1 MRNIDTQMI
10 GSATSVVALLLLMLA
25 PAIYAADVDATDDLA
40 PRIAMVRTLLFE
52 SSAARQIEN
61 SDDEPAK
68 LKRQQAISIF
78 EEAIVPGDIDTRK
91 AKLNDAVALLYAS
104 AALVSNNSGS
114 DQKYREDLDRRQR
127 SLDALLMAHER
138 IMVEK
143 GRADEH
149 TLLLA
154 EIDADTRAVET
165 LLSAN
170 KIDQAREHLDRAYEK
185 TRLSVEQS
193 REGETLLRELKFET
207 PADEFRYELD
217 RNDTHRM
224 LLTVLLQEKMQNE
237 RVKDRVYSY
246 VEEAD
251 KLRESATE
259 QASDERFDEA
269 IELLERSTAE
279 LVRAIRGAG
288 VYIPG

>member
-1 MRNIDTQMI
+1 MRNIDMPII
-10 GSATSVVALLLLMLA
+10 GSATSVVALLLLVLA
-25 PAIYAADVDATDDLA
+25 HAVNAADVDSTDELA
-40 PRIAMVRTLLFE
+40 PRVAMVRTLLFD
-52 SSAARQIEN
+52 SSAARRIEA
-61 SDDEPAK
+61 SEDEPAK

-78 EEAIVPGDIDTRK
+78 EEAIVPGDIDARK

-104 AALVSNNSGS
+104 AALVSDNSGS
-114 DQKYREDLDRRQR
+114 DQKYRQDLDRRQR
-127 SLDALLMAHER
+127 SLDALLVAHER

-143 GRADEH
+143 GTADEH
-149 TLLLA
+149 TSLLA
-154 EIDADTRAVET
+154 DIDADIRAVET

-170 KIDQAREHLDRAYEK
+170 KVDQAREHLDRAYEQ

-207 PADEFRYELD
+207 PEDEFQYELD

-224 LLTVLLQEKMQNE
+224 LLTVLLQEKMKNE
-237 RVKDRVYSY
+237 RVKERVHAY

-251 KLRESATE
+251 KLRERATD
-259 QASDERFDEA
+259 QARDQHFDEA
-269 IELLERSTAE
+269 ITLLERSTAE
-279 LVRAIRGAG
+279 IVKAIRGAG

>member
-1 MRNIDTQMI
+1 MRNIDKQII
-10 GSATSVVALLLLMLA
+10 GSATSVVALLLLVLA
-25 PAIYAADVDATDDLA
+25 HAVNATDVDSTDELA
-40 PRIAMVRTLLFE
+40 PRIAMVRTLLFD
-52 SSAARQIEN
+52 SSAARRIED
-61 SDDEPAK
+61 SEDEPAK
-68 LKRQQAISIF
+68 LKRQQAISVF

-104 AALVSNNSGS
+104 AALVSDNSGS

-127 SLDALLMAHER
+127 SLDALLVAHER

-143 GRADEH
+143 GTADEH
-149 TLLLA
+149 TALLA
-154 EIDADTRAVET
+154 DIDADIRSVET
-165 LLSAN
+165 MLSAN

-207 PADEFRYELD
+207 PEDEFQYELD

-224 LLTVLLQEKMQNE
+224 LLTVLLQEKMKNE
-237 RVKDRVYSY
+237 RVKDRVHSY

-251 KLRESATE
+251 KLRESATD
-259 QASDERFDEA
+259 QASDQHFDEA
-269 IELLERSTAE
+269 ITLLERSTAE
-279 LVRAIRGAG
+279 LVKAIRGAG

>member
-1 MRNIDTQMI
+1 MRNIYKQMI
-10 GSATSVVALLLLMLA
+10 GAAISVVALLLLVLTHTV
-25 PAIYAADVDATDDLA
+25 YAADADSTDELA
-40 PRIAMVRTLLFE
+40 ARVAMVRTLLFE
-52 SSAARQIEN
+52 SSAARRIEN
-61 SDDEPAK
+61 SEDEPAK

-78 EEAIVPGDIDTRK
+78 EEAIIPGDIDSRK

-104 AALVSNNSGS
+104 AALVSDNSGS
-114 DQKYREDLDRRQR
+114 DQKYRQDLDRRQR
-127 SLDALLMAHER
+127 SLDALLVAHER
-138 IMVEK
+138 IMEEK
-143 GRADEH
+143 GTADKH

-154 EIDADTRAVET
+154 DIDVDTRAVET
-165 LLSAN
+165 LLAEN

-207 PADEFRYELD
+207 PKDEFQYELD

-224 LLTVLLQEKMQNE
+224 LLTVLLQEKMKNE
-237 RVKDRVYSY
+237 RVKDRVHSF

-251 KLRESATE
+251 KLRESATD
-259 QASDERFDEA
+259 QASDERFEEA
-269 IELLERSTAE
+269 IKLLEHSTAE
-279 LVRAIRGAG
+279 LVKAIRGAG

>member
-1 MRNIDTQMI
+1 MKNIDTQMI

-25 PAIYAADVDATDDLA
+25 PAIYAADVDATDELA

-52 SSAARQIEN
+52 SSAARRIEN
-61 SDDEPAK
+61 SDDESAK

-149 TLLLA
+149 ALLLA
-154 EIDADTRAVET
+154 DIDADTRAVET

>member
-1 MRNIDTQMI
+1 MKNIYKQMI
-10 GSATSVVALLLLMLA
+10 GCATSIVASLLLI
-25 PAIYAADVDATDDLA
+25 PAQAVYAADVDSTDELA
-40 PRIAMVRTLLFE
+40 SRVAMVRTLLFE
-52 SSAARQIEN
+52 SSVARRIKDSE
-61 SDDEPAK
+61 DEPAK

-78 EEAIVPGDIDTRK
+78 EEAIIPGDTDSRK

-104 AALVSNNSGS
+104 AALVSDNSGS
-114 DQKYREDLDRRQR
+114 DQKYRQDLDRRQR
-127 SLDALLMAHER
+127 SLEALLVAHER

-143 GRADEH
+143 GTAEQH

-154 EIDADTRAVET
+154 NIDADTRAVET
-165 LLSAN
+165 LLAEN
-170 KIDQAREHLDRAYEK
+170 KIDQAREHLDRAYEQ

-207 PADEFRYELD
+207 PEDEFQYELD

-224 LLTVLLQEKMQNE
+224 LLTVLLQEKMKNE
-237 RVKDRVYSY
+237 RVKDRVHAY

-251 KLRESATE
+251 KLRESATD
-259 QASDERFDEA
+259 QASDERFEEA
-269 IELLERSTAE
+269 IKLLERSTAE
-279 LVRAIRGAG
+279 LVKAIRGAG

>member
-1 MRNIDTQMI
+1 MRNINKQMI
-10 GSATSVVALLLLMLA
+10 GSATSVVALLLLVLA
-25 PAIYAADVDATDDLA
+25 HAVNAADVDSTDELA
-40 PRIAMVRTLLFE
+40 HRVAMVRTLLFD
-52 SSAARQIEN
+52 SSAARRIED
-61 SDDEPAK
+61 SEDEPAK
-68 LKRQQAISIF
+68 LKRQQAISVF
-78 EEAIVPGDIDTRK
+78 EEAIVPGDIETRK

-104 AALVSNNSGS
+104 AALMSDNSGS
-114 DQKYREDLDRRQR
+114 DQKYRQDLDRRQR
-127 SLDALLMAHER
+127 SLDALLVAHER

-143 GRADEH
+143 GTIDEH
-149 TLLLA
+149 TVLLA
-154 EIDADTRAVET
+154 DIDADTRAVET
-165 LLSAN
+165 LLAAN

-207 PADEFRYELD
+207 PEDEFQYELD

-224 LLTVLLQEKMQNE
+224 LLTVLLQEKMKNE

-251 KLRESATE
+251 KLREGATD
-259 QASDERFDEA
+259 QASDERFEEA
-269 IELLERSTAE
+269 IKLLERSTAE
-279 LVRAIRGAG
+279 LVKAIRGAG

>member
-1 MRNIDTQMI
+1 MRNIDKQMI
-10 GSATSVVALLLLMLA
+10 GSATSVVALLLLVLA
-25 PAIYAADVDATDDLA
+25 HAVNAADVDSTDELA
-40 PRIAMVRTLLFE
+40 PRIAMVRTLLFD
-52 SSAARQIEN
+52 SSAARRIVDSE
-61 SDDEPAK
+61 DEPAK
-68 LKRQQAISIF
+68 LKRQQAISVF
-78 EEAIVPGDIDTRK
+78 EEAIVPGDIDARK

-104 AALVSNNSGS
+104 ATLVSDTSGS
-114 DQKYREDLDRRQR
+114 DQKYRQDLDRRQR

-138 IMVEK
+138 IMAEK
-143 GRADEH
+143 GTADEH
-149 TLLLA
+149 TSLLA
-154 EIDADTRAVET
+154 DIDADIRAVET

-207 PADEFRYELD
+207 PEDEFKYELD

-224 LLTVLLQEKMQNE
+224 LLTVLLQEKMKNE
-237 RVKDRVYSY
+237 RVKDRVHSY

-251 KLRESATE
+251 KLRERATD
-259 QASDERFDEA
+259 QASDQHFEEA
-269 IELLERSTAE
+269 ITLLERSTAE
-279 LVRAIRGAG
+279 LVKAIRGAG

>member
-25 PAIYAADVDATDDLA
+25 PAIYAADVDATNELA

-52 SSAARQIEN
+52 SSAARRIEN
-61 SDDEPAK
+61 SEDEPAK
-68 LKRQQAISIF
+68 LKRQQAISTF

-127 SLDALLMAHER
+127 SLDALLLAHER

-143 GRADEH
+143 GTADEH

-154 EIDADTRAVET
+154 DIDADTRAVET
-165 LLSAN
+165 LLAAN

-207 PADEFRYELD
+207 PEDEFRYELD

-237 RVKDRVYSY
+237 RVKDRVHSY

-259 QASDERFDEA
+259 QASDERFEEA

>member
-1 MRNIDTQMI
+1 MRSIYKQMT
-10 GSATSVVALLLLMLA
+10 GSATSVVALLLLL
-25 PAIYAADVDATDDLA
+25 PAHAVCAADVDSSDELA
-40 PRIAMVRTLLFE
+40 PRVAMVRTLLFE
-52 SSAARQIEN
+52 SSAARRIED
-61 SDDEPAK
+61 SEDGPAI
-68 LKRQQAISIF
+68 LKWQQAISIF
-78 EEAIVPGDIDTRK
+78 EEAAVPGDIDTRK

-104 AALVSNNSGS
+104 AALVSDNSGS
-114 DQKYREDLDRRQR
+114 EQKYRQDLDRRQR
-127 SLDALLMAHER
+127 SLDALLVAHER

-143 GRADEH
+143 GTAGEH

-154 EIDADTRAVET
+154 DIDADTRAVET
-165 LLSAN
+165 LLAAN
-170 KIDQAREHLDRAYEK
+170 KVDQAREHLDRAYEK

-207 PADEFRYELD
+207 PEDEFRYELD

-237 RVKDRVYSY
+237 RVKDRVHSY

-251 KLRESATE
+251 KLREGATD
-259 QASDERFDEA
+259 QASDERFEEA
-269 IELLERSTAE
+269 IKLLERSTTE
-279 LVRAIRGAG
+279 LVKAIRGAG

>member
-25 PAIYAADVDATDDLA
+25 PAIYAADVDATDELA

-52 SSAARQIEN
+52 SSAARRIEN
-61 SDDEPAK
+61 SDDESAK

-149 TLLLA
+149 ALLLA
-154 EIDADTRAVET
+154 DIDADTRAVET

-170 KIDQAREHLDRAYEK
+170 KIDQAREHLDRAYEM

-207 PADEFRYELD
+207 PEDEFEYELD

-237 RVKDRVYSY
+237 RVKDRVHSY

-251 KLRESATE
+251 KLRESATD
-259 QASDERFDEA
+259 QASDQRFEEA
-269 IELLERSTAE
+269 IKLLENSTAE
-279 LVRAIRGAG
+279 LVKAIRGAG

>member
-10 GSATSVVALLLLMLA
+10 GTATTVVALLLLMLA
-25 PAIYAADVDATDDLA
+25 PAIYAADVDATDELA
-40 PRIAMVRTLLFE
+40 PRIAMVHTLLFE
-52 SSAARQIEN
+52 SSAARRIEN

-127 SLDALLMAHER
+127 SLDALLLAHER

-143 GRADEH
+143 GTADEH

-154 EIDADTRAVET
+154 DIDADTRAVET
-165 LLSAN
+165 LLAAN

-207 PADEFRYELD
+207 PEDEFRYELD

-237 RVKDRVYSY
+237 RVKDRVHSY

-259 QASDERFDEA
+259 QASDERFEEA

>member
-1 MRNIDTQMI
+1 MRNIDKQII
-10 GSATSVVALLLLMLA
+10 GSATSVVALLLLVLA
-25 PAIYAADVDATDDLA
+25 HAVNATDVDSTDELA
-40 PRIAMVRTLLFE
+40 PRIAMVRTLLFD
-52 SSAARQIEN
+52 SSAARRIED
-61 SDDEPAK
+61 SEDEPAK

-104 AALVSNNSGS
+104 AALVSDNSGS

-127 SLDALLMAHER
+127 SLDALLVAHER

-143 GRADEH
+143 GTADEH
-149 TLLLA
+149 TALLA
-154 EIDADTRAVET
+154 DIDADIRSVET

-207 PADEFRYELD
+207 PEDEFQYELD

-224 LLTVLLQEKMQNE
+224 LLTVLLQEKMKNE
-237 RVKDRVYSY
+237 RVKDRVHSY

-251 KLRESATE
+251 KLRESATD
-259 QASDERFDEA
+259 QASDQHFDEA
-269 IELLERSTAE
+269 ITLLERSTAE
-279 LVRAIRGAG
+279 LVKAIRGAG

>member
-10 GSATSVVALLLLMLA
+10 GSATSVAALLLLMLA
-25 PAIYAADVDATDDLA
+25 PAIYAADVDATDELA

-52 SSAARQIEN
+52 SSAARRIEN
-61 SDDEPAK
+61 SDDEPAR

-78 EEAIVPGDIDTRK
+78 EEAIDPGDIDTRK
-91 AKLNDAVALLYAS
+91 ARLNDAVALLYAS

-127 SLDALLMAHER
+127 SLDALLVAHER

-143 GRADEH
+143 GTTDEH

-154 EIDADTRAVET
+154 DIDADTRAVET

-170 KIDQAREHLDRAYEK
+170 KIDQAREHLDRAYGK

-193 REGETLLRELKFET
+193 REGETLLRELTFET
-207 PADEFRYELD
+207 PEDEFRYELD

>member
-10 GSATSVVALLLLMLA
+10 GSATSVAALLLLMLA
-25 PAIYAADVDATDDLA
+25 PAIYAADVDATDELA

-52 SSAARQIEN
+52 SSAARRIEN
-61 SDDEPAK
+61 SDDEPAR

-78 EEAIVPGDIDTRK
+78 EEAIDPGDIDTRK
-91 AKLNDAVALLYAS
+91 ARLNDAVALLYAS

-127 SLDALLMAHER
+127 SLDALLVAHER

-143 GRADEH
+143 GTTDEH

-154 EIDADTRAVET
+154 DIDADTRAVET

-170 KIDQAREHLDRAYEK
+170 KIDQAREHLDRAYGK

-207 PADEFRYELD
+207 PEDEFRYELD

>member
-25 PAIYAADVDATDDLA
+25 PAIYAADVDATDELA

-114 DQKYREDLDRRQR
+114 DQKYREDFDRRQR

-143 GRADEH
+143 GTADEH